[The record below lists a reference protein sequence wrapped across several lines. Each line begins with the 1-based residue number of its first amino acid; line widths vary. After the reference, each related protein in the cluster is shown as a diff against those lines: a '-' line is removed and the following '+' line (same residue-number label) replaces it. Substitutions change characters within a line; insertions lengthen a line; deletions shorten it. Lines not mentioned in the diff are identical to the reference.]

1 MYRYLLAILS
11 ISSLLTAEN
20 KTHRVPLLE
29 NKKVKAWK
37 TVIMPNQPLKMHRHE
52 YDRIVI
58 GLKGGTLTKI
68 EKTGEISKLIFEN
81 NKAYWLPKD
90 PPNTFHADINESN
103 KPIEVIVIELKKD

>member
-11 ISSLLTAEN
+11 ISSLLIAEN

-29 NKKVKAWK
+29 NRKVNAWK
-37 TVIMPNQPLKMHRHE
+37 TIIMPNQPLKMHRHE

-58 GLKGGTLTKI
+58 GLNGGTLTKI
-68 EKTGEISKLIFEN
+68 EKTGETSKLIFEN
-81 NKAYWLPKD
+81 NKVYWLPKD
-90 PPNTFHADINESN
+90 PPNTLHADINESN